1 MACEALRA
9 QMWSEAHP
17 CSECTA
23 GARGVQWDG
32 IATGGRC
39 WPGLGAWQLHVVLTF
54 AEQLPEFAVIFTA
67 ELNIQCF
74 SE

>member
-1 MACEALRA
+1 MRLSGHRCGLKPIPALSA
-9 QMWSEAHP
+9 QLEPWV
-17 CSECTA
+17 
-23 GARGVQWDG
+23 VQWDG

>member
-1 MACEALRA
+1 MESIPAL
-9 QMWSEAHP
+9 Q
-17 CSECTA
+17 CTA
-23 GARGVQWDG
+23 GARAVQWDG

-39 WPGLGAWQLHVVLTF
+39 RPGLGAWQLRVVLTF
-54 AEQLPEFAVIFTA
+54 PEQLPEFTVIFTA